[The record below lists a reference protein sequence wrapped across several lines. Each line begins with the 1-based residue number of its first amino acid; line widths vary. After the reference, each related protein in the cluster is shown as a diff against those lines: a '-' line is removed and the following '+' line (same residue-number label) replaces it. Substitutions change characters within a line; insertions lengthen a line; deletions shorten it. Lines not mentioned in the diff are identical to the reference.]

1 MPFPTAFG
9 SNYRQTRALTVAKCL
24 CTKTIRG
31 AAEHMARRRKSGGE
45 ALLDLVALL
54 PWWMGLALAVLS
66 YFLLHKLATQPIV
79 ANASAGAAALLGPGL
94 ILKPLAMVGQ
104 YIAPLICVLGAGIS
118 AARRHKRANL
128 LERTVAN
135 PGADVLQ
142 GMSWQEF
149 ELMVGEGF
157 RRRGYGVRELGG
169 GGPDGGVDLVLTKL
183 REKFF
188 VQCKQWKAFKV
199 GVTTVRELYG
209 VMAAG
214 GAAGGFVVT
223 SGQFTQE
230 ATAFASGRNIELI
243 DGPELLRLLRDARA
257 SAADASGQTASDQR
271 TRRKPPVRGA
281 SVSPLSPDASG
292 APGCPKCG
300 KPMVRRVARRGAA
313 PGKVFWGCTAYS
325 DGCHGMREI
334 MDV

>member
-1 MPFPTAFG
+1 M
-9 SNYRQTRALTVAKCL
+9 
-24 CTKTIRG
+24 
-31 AAEHMARRRKSGGE
+31 
-45 ALLDLVALL
+45 DLVALL

-66 YFLLHKLATQPIV
+66 YVLLHKLATQPV
-79 ANASAGAAALLGPGL
+79 AVNASAGAAALLGPGL
-94 ILKPLAMVGQ
+94 ILRPLAMVSQ

-118 AARRHKRANL
+118 AARRRKRANL
-128 LERTVAN
+128 LESTVAN
-135 PGADVLQ
+135 PGSQALQ

-149 ELMVGEGF
+149 ELLVGEGF

-169 GGPDGGVDLVLTKL
+169 GGPDGGVDLVLTKF

-209 VMAAG
+209 VMAAE

-230 ATAFASGRNIELI
+230 ARAFANGRNIELI
-243 DGPELLRLLRDARA
+243 DGPALLSLLRDASA
-257 SAADASGQTASDQR
+257 SAVDAKGSTASDQR
-271 TRRKPPVRGA
+271 NGPEPLLKRAPVPPVPPA
-281 SVSPLSPDASG
+281 QAHVSGDPS
-292 APGCPKCG
+292 CPKCG

-313 PGKVFWGCTAYS
+313 TGKAFWGCTAYS
-325 DGCHGMREI
+325 DGCRGIREI
-334 MDV
+334 VDV